1 MKLLTVLSGFLLMTL
16 AAPLAT
22 AQQDG
27 ELEQRME
34 QFREQGMQREMQ
46 HMEKRKKRI
55 EMHQENKYQ
64 YQKKARNQL
73 QEKQN
78 GGFRMN
84 SGSGKGR

>member
-16 AAPLAT
+16 AVPLAT

-34 QFREQGMQREMQ
+34 QFRDQGMQREMQ
-46 HMEKRKKRI
+46 HMEKRQKRI
-55 EMHQENKYQ
+55 EMHQENKYR
-64 YQKKARNQL
+64 YQQKARNQL
-73 QEKQN
+73 QEKQK
-78 GGFRMN
+78 GGFRLN